1 LVTGGAGL
9 VAGCLVP
16 AAPAS
21 VEVAVTQHR
30 APVTVAVRSRAAV
43 HGIDLR
49 DPAAVLDLLGAVG
62 PDLVVHTAYSQSE
75 RAGTVDTAAA
85 VAAACAA
92 HGVAVIHLSSDVVF
106 AGDRPPYAEDA
117 PRDPISDYGR
127 WKVAAEDV
135 VLQAV
140 PDACTTRT
148 SLVVRLD
155 PPDPGGAG
163 LVAALDDGREV
174 RLFRDEYRQPIL
186 AEDLVAELWALAALD
201 RSERSGVWHLP
212 GAERLSRWE
221 VGRRV
226 ARFLGRD
233 PDRIRPAS
241 QADHPTPR
249 PADPTMVGERR
260 RALGH
265 PPRPLPGDA
274 GTAVGAEYGVAD
286 GQEAQG

>member
-1 LVTGGAGL
+1 MT
-9 VAGCLVP
+9 
-16 AAPAS
+16 
-21 VEVAVTQHR
+21 
-30 APVTVAVRSRAAV
+30 
-43 HGIDLR
+43 
-49 DPAAVLDLLGAVG
+49 DPRT
-62 PDLVVHTAYSQSE
+62 PRH
-75 RAGTVDTAAA
+75 
-85 VAAACAA
+85 
-92 HGVAVIHLSSDVVF
+92 
-106 AGDRPPYAEDA
+106 A

-135 VLQAV
+135 VLDAV

-148 SLVVRLD
+148 SLVVRLE
-155 PPDPGGAG
+155 PPDPGSAG
-163 LVAALDDGREV
+163 LVEALDEGREV
-174 RLFRDEYRQPIL
+174 HLFRDEYRQPIL
-186 AEDLVAELWALAALD
+186 AEDLAAELWALAALD

-233 PDRIRPAS
+233 PDRIHPAS
-241 QADHPTPR
+241 QADHPAPR
-249 PADPTMVGERR
+249 PADLTMVGERR

-274 GTAVGAEYGVAD
+274 GTAVDAEYGVAD